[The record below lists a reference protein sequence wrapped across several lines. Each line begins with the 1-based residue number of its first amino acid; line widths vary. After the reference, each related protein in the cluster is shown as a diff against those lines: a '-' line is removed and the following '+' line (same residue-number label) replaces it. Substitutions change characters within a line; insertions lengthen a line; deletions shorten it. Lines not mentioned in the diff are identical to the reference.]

1 MSHRI
6 IVAAAAGL
14 ALAST
19 PPTALAQDRPYLL
32 DGLVVTASPTPRAV
46 GDVARF
52 VTVLE
57 GSELRARGHSL
68 LSEAL
73 RDVPGVSV
81 VRGGSFGAVTSVFM
95 RGGESDFVQVLV
107 DGVQVNSPGGSFDF
121 AGLTLDNVERVEVVR
136 GPASS
141 LYGSDAVAGVIHV
154 ITRTGRGAPEG
165 SLSLR
170 GGSFGAR
177 EASVGLTGGDGSV
190 GWSLGLFHLRTD
202 GILPVNNG
210 FENSVVT
217 GSVRLAPDTDT
228 RATLSLRL
236 GDREYRFPTDGTGAI
251 VDENAFTFGDEVS
264 ADLSASR
271 RVARGLEVEGSV
283 SLARTG
289 SGTDDQP
296 DGVADTSG
304 YYGFTSLDQVR
315 RATADLRAHLSR
327 GGFVTTLGVE
337 VEDQEQRSF
346 SESLSEWGPTPGRS
360 EYQRWNRAAYAH
372 VTGVDGSRSLAVG
385 GRLEDNERFGST
397 ATWNAEVGWQSH
409 AALRLRAAA
418 GVAMKEPT
426 FFENFAQGWVR
437 GNPDLAPERTRS
449 VEAGLEGTLAGG
461 RAVVRG
467 TFFHQRFRDLIQYVA
482 APSVPGEPNF
492 ANVAAASSRGVEAG
506 SDLRVGPVHAAI
518 DWTWLDTEVLE
529 GGVDDGS
536 DADFA
541 EGWRLLRRPTHTV
554 QMNASM
560 AVAGGTVSAHARVV
574 GERDDRDYSTWPARR
589 VALPRYTTLGLGAEV
604 PVGRG
609 IRLSVRAENLLDATY
624 EEVVGFPAPGRAFS
638 AGARVTFGGSN

>member
-6 IVAAAAGL
+6 ILAAVVGL
-14 ALAST
+14 AVAST
-19 PPTALAQDRPYLL
+19 PHSARAQDRPYLL
-32 DGLVVTASPTPRAV
+32 DGLVVTASPTPRAA
-46 GDVARF
+46 GDVARS
-52 VTVLE
+52 VTVLD
-57 GSELRARGHSL
+57 GAELRARGHSL

-73 RDVPGVSV
+73 RDVPGISV

-95 RGGESDFVQVLV
+95 RGGESDYVQVLV
-107 DGVQVNSPGGSFDF
+107 DGVQVNSPGGAFDF

-154 ITRTGRGAPEG
+154 ITRAGRGAPEG

-170 GGSFGAR
+170 GGSYGAR
-177 EASVGLTGGDGSV
+177 EAALSLMGGDGSA
-190 GWSLGLFHLRTD
+190 GWSLGLFHLRTE

-210 FENSVVT
+210 FENSVVS

-236 GDREYRFPTDGTGAI
+236 GDRKYRFPTDGTGAI

-264 ADLSASR
+264 AALSASR
-271 RVARGLEVEGSV
+271 RVARGLEVQGSV
-283 SLARTG
+283 ALARTG

-296 DGVADTSG
+296 DGVADTAG
-304 YYGFTSLDQVR
+304 YYGFTSLDHVQ
-315 RATADLRAHLSR
+315 RATADVRAHLSR
-327 GGFVTTLGVE
+327 GGFVTTVGVE

-346 SESLSEWGPTPGRS
+346 SESLSEWGPTAGRN
-360 EYQRWNRAAYAH
+360 EHERWNRAAYAH
-372 VTGVDGSRSLAVG
+372 VTGVAGSRSFAVG
-385 GRLEDNERFGST
+385 GRIEDNERFGRMS
-397 ATWNAEVGWQSH
+397 TWNTEVGWQAD
-409 AALRLRAAA
+409 AAFRLRAGA

-437 GNPDLAPERTRS
+437 GNPDLAPERARS
-449 VEAGLEGTLAGG
+449 VEAGFEGALAAG
-461 RAVVRG
+461 RVGVRG
-467 TFFHQRFRDLIQYVA
+467 TVFHQRFRDLIQYVA
-482 APSVPGEPNF
+482 VPSVPGEPNF
-492 ANVAAASSRGVEAG
+492 ANVAEASSRGVEMG
-506 SDLRVGPVHAAI
+506 SDLRVGPVRATI

-541 EGWRLLRRPTHTV
+541 EGWRLLRRPSHTV
-554 QMNASM
+554 QMSGSLD
-560 AVAGGTVSAHARVV
+560 VAGGTVTAHARVV
-574 GERDDRDYSTWPARR
+574 GERDDRDFSTWPARR
-589 VALPRYTTLGLGAEV
+589 VALPRYTHLGLGVDV

-609 IRLSVRAENLLDATY
+609 VRVGVRADNLLGASY